1 MEIALRDIL
10 RDELGQTYN
19 VSADLQQRLPLRG
32 GGPHERGGRCRSG
45 KSRCDGGASAEE
57 VARLQQE
64 GPTPDLTNRAN
75 EGARR
80 SHETAT
86 RQNGYWIG
94 NLQTAHLL
102 GRDPCGDAAA
112 SAADR

>member
-1 MEIALRDIL
+1 V
-10 RDELGQTYN
+10 GFG
-19 VSADLQQRLPLRG
+19 ADPANLDAMVARVLQ
-32 GGPHERGGRCRSG
+32 
-45 KSRCDGGASAEE
+45 E

-64 GPTPDLTNRAN
+64 GPTPDLTNRAK

-80 SHETAT
+80 SHETAA

-102 GRDPCGDAAA
+102 GRDPAELLQRPQRIAEVTPEILRDVFRRYFPRERYTVVTLVPGAGTAQ
-112 SAADR
+112 